1 MFKKILINK
10 TYDKIIIKSIHNIN
24 ERLLTCRQQFKIFL
38 SFGRSS
44 KMLKTSCFDV
54 KQRLAIIR
62 IMNTLSASN
71 ILVILLEQLS
81 ENEVDFWW
89 QVASCLFSSSF
100 YRMIVIEFTKP
111 TTDLT
116 HRRNVI
122 RFSYRTDKV
131 HHGCFS
137 SSVCCAEN

>member
-1 MFKKILINK
+1 MQINHNYFQKILINK

-44 KMLKTSCFDV
+44 KMLKTCFDV

-62 IMNTLSASN
+62 IMNTLSAGN

-81 ENEVDFWW
+81 ENEVDF
-89 QVASCLFSSSF
+89 
-100 YRMIVIEFTKP
+100 
-111 TTDLT
+111 
-116 HRRNVI
+116 
-122 RFSYRTDKV
+122 
-131 HHGCFS
+131 
-137 SSVCCAEN
+137 